1 MATIHQLLVR
11 LNKLEGRSKADAEFQ
26 VAQVD
31 YPGDEFWAPCEFA
44 MIRNGEAV
52 FRFPQ
57 RLTIEQWEAKYS
69 TNPVITRPQ

>member
-57 RLTIEQWEAKYS
+57 RLSFDEWQ
-69 TNPVITRPQ
+69 TRFCPNQSRN